1 MLVHAPS
8 GPHSPPAAAIVKCKQ
23 LFGAYPL
30 AVTRDPAD
38 GSRSMVLMD
47 WTAAGGC
54 FFTLTQAREGLFAIR
69 PWSGQDAGGE
79 IGPREAVEDAIVRV
93 IANGMPV
100 PRDGAL
106 FGWVPDRQVTAML
119 SVHSGH
125 PPGSGAAVSVPEIQV
140 MPMAGTG
147 GLDWPPFTASP
158 FVDGRLWDYLDR
170 GQIVDV
176 VPLLTGFRRAGVPGA
191 QPERAQP
198 QARRTVHRR
207 HREPDGRGVLAA
219 RRRLHGSIAAVR
231 RCPRAARK
239 ASARS
244 ARHRALRGGG
254 CAQTNTQLSEHVAPY
269 TGPHLCPRSRGF
281 TPSTLHSPE
290 RALRCHHAACSRAWR
305 PGILAGCGARGCV

>member
-125 PPGSGAAVSVPEIQV
+125 PPGSGAAVPVPEIQV

-176 VPLLTGFRRAGVPGA
+176 VPLLTGSAGQAFLVPSPNALSRRRGARCIVVAGNLTAEEYWLPAGVYMD
-191 QPERAQP
+191 QLLLCE
-198 QARRTVHRR
+198 
-207 HREPDGRGVLAA
+207 GVPA
-219 RRRLHGSIAAVR
+219 
-231 RCPRAARK
+231 PP
-239 ASARS
+239 
-244 ARHRALRGGG
+244 ARHLLALPGTVPFAAAGALR
-254 CAQTNTQLSEHVAPY
+254 Q
-269 TGPHLCPRSRGF
+269 
-281 TPSTLHSPE
+281 TPS
-290 RALRCHHAACSRAWR
+290 
-305 PGILAGCGARGCV
+305 